1 MQRLVFLGVMLLCL
15 LPAGASAMMLN
26 VEADRMERAGS
37 RIEAY
42 GNVEV
47 TGEDLRVRADYIVYD
62 TETEDLWATGGCIL
76 EEGPA
81 RVTAT
86 SLAYNARRKDL
97 HLESGSFTSLE
108 STISLTGLSITRTGE
123 EYLQARSVRFTPC
136 LGSQPDWSLQVEDL
150 EIPLGGYGTGRDVR
164 FMVREYPLIRIPYL
178 LFPARLYR
186 HTGVLLPEFGHGTDS
201 GYRFG
206 LPLYFAPD
214 RSFDAT
220 FTPTWLSDR
229 GVLARAE
236 VRYCVDERH
245 SGIVY
250 GESLRDEKG
259 GDPGE
264 SGVVETIPDSRWF
277 LKAQQAG
284 PDVNWDINLASTAD
298 YLRDIGTFV
307 NEDPLQGAPDLED
320 LNLPGDSRQESLVSR
335 AQWTG
340 QRFGISYAVSGRF
353 TQDLT
358 RTDNGLT
365 VQELPALTARLRQ
378 REIPYTP
385 LVASAEIGTS
395 RVVSRDWIEAMKDS
409 ARLDVAWPVSVYPYF
424 TLKPHVAEYYRDTRF
439 MDDAGEFEKDSYA
452 EHWQERGISL
462 TSALYGPRFHRGW
475 YHQIVPGLS
484 LDYRSRYGG
493 NDEDGDADDD
503 YPVILAADEI
513 GKFSGIQA
521 SLANYLRDASGMSL
535 ADVSVRG
542 IYSRGEHGW
551 EEIRAEANIRP
562 APWLKASH
570 RNVWERCEG
579 GGYATSGHESRVAIL
594 GGQGHEAWVGGDYL
608 RPGTEML
615 SAGVRVR
622 LTRAVDLGARIRYD
636 YQKRE
641 YTTQVQRIGY
651 TSQCWAIHFE
661 RTSEAA
667 DEFTRRKTTW
677 SLMVKLLGMGDIF
690 EPAGSGQGEGAP

>member
-1 MQRLVFLGVMLLCL
+1 MQRLAFLGVMLLCL
-15 LPAGASAMMLN
+15 LPAGVSATMLN
-26 VEADRMERAGS
+26 VEADRMQRSGS

-76 EEGPA
+76 EEDSA

-86 SLAYNARRKDL
+86 SLAYNARRKDI
-97 HLESGSFTSLE
+97 HLENGSFTSLD
-108 STISLTGLSITRTGE
+108 STISLSGLAITRTGE

-136 LGSQPDWSLQVEDL
+136 LGSPPDWSLQVEEL
-150 EIPLGGYGTGRDVR
+150 EIPVGGYGTGREVR
-164 FMVREYPLIRIPYL
+164 FMVREYSLIRMPYL

-186 HTGVLLPEFGHGTDS
+186 HTGVLLPEIGHGSDY

-206 LPLYFAPD
+206 LPLYFAPH

-220 FTPTWLSDR
+220 FTPTWLTDR
-229 GVLARAE
+229 GVLAKAE
-236 VRYCVDERH
+236 VRYCVDH
-245 SGIVY
+245 MHCGIVH

-259 GDPGE
+259 GDPAE

-277 LKAQQAG
+277 LKAQQTG
-284 PDVNWDINLASTAD
+284 SDLNWDINLASTAD
-298 YLRDIGTFV
+298 YFRDIGTFL
-307 NEDPLQGAPDLED
+307 NEDPLQGAPALED
-320 LNLPGDSRQESLVSR
+320 LNLLGDSRQESLVSR
-335 AQWTG
+335 AQLSG
-340 QRFGISYAVSGRF
+340 QRFGISYALTGRF
-353 TQDLT
+353 TQDLS
-358 RTDNGLT
+358 RADNGLS
-365 VQELPALTARLRQ
+365 VQQLPALTARLRQ

-385 LVASAEIGTS
+385 LVVSAEIGTS
-395 RVVSRDWIEAMKDS
+395 RVVSRDWVEAVKDS
-409 ARLDVAWPVSVYPYF
+409 ARLDVAWPVSVYPCF
-424 TLKPHVAEYYRDTRF
+424 TLKPYVAEYYRDTRF
-439 MDDAGEFEKDSYA
+439 LDDAGEFEEDRYA
-452 EHWQERGISL
+452 EHWIERGVSL

-493 NDEDGDADDD
+493 NDDD
-503 YPVILAADEI
+503 YPLILPADDMD
-513 GKFSGIQA
+513 KFSGIQA
-521 SLANYLRDASGMSL
+521 SLANYLRDAAGTSL

-542 IYSRGEHGW
+542 IYSRGNHEW

-562 APWLKASH
+562 APWLRASH
-570 RNVWERCEG
+570 RNIWERGDG

-594 GGQGHEAWVGGDYL
+594 SGQGHEAWIGGDYL
-608 RPGTEML
+608 RPDTEML
-615 SAGVRVR
+615 SAGVRAR
-622 LTRAVDLGARIRYD
+622 LSRHVDLGARVRYD

-641 YTTQVQRIGY
+641 YTTQVLRIGY
-651 TSQCWAIHFE
+651 TSQCWAVHFE

-690 EPAGSGQGEGAP
+690 RPAGSGQGEDAP